1 MLMGRPHAI
10 SRLDRLLLP
19 APPLARDRG
28 SWAKWGAHS
37 SRPFSSFRREGP
49 HSGAGITRGIWCI
62 SAATSRT
69 WWPKKTCTTIPTRR
83 ITKCGLRTATTHY
96 RKRKTLGMATD
107 VLTDALEYVPSE
119 GFTTLEQLGQI
130 FWRCRTLGHGWYHEY
145 TSGEKDAHQT
155 NDERLAWALH
165 VTFLSAAHHVA
176 WRG

>member
-1 MLMGRPHAI
+1 
-10 SRLDRLLLP
+10 
-19 APPLARDRG
+19 
-28 SWAKWGAHS
+28 
-37 SRPFSSFRREGP
+37 
-49 HSGAGITRGIWCI
+49 
-62 SAATSRT
+62 
-69 WWPKKTCTTIPTRR
+69 
-83 ITKCGLRTATTHY
+83 
-96 RKRKTLGMATD
+96 MATD

-155 NDERLAWALH
+155 NDDRSAWALH